1 MESFPILR
9 FGPSLSAF
17 PFMLWQR
24 FSMLTSLDCRRA
36 SLALW
41 VNATFTMCKS
51 LLPCALTHPH
61 TIMFAGFWTAC
72 WEHPGW
78 SLSSLAWMLQHPWFP
93 KRVGH
98 TTAQFTSVH
107 LKWAQLHFPDLIFM
121 SLLVSYSFNLYISYI
136 VFLRRSG
143 PRAVIFL
150 YRITSVLMQSHL
162 MTWKQLF
169 SLGDFSRLLTYSN
182 DIIHCIW
189 WNLHNFMLQSIIFT

>member
-41 VNATFTMCKS
+41 VNVTFTMCKS

-162 MTWKQLF
+162 KTAIQF
-169 SLGDFSRLLTYSN
+169 GRF
-182 DIIHCIW
+182 
-189 WNLHNFMLQSIIFT
+189 LQTFNIF